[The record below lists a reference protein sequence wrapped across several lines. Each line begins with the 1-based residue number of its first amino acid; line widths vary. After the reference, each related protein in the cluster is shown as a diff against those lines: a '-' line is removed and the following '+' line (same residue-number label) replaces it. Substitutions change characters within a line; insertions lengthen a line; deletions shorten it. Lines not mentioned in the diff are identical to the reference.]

1 MSRLMIRFAALGVL
15 VLAAI
20 PAQAQRVRYDH
31 NGQADV
37 VATNFMVV
45 EDALATQVT
54 GQPAG
59 NLGQVVFFRPD
70 RSATGDV
77 MVSDGGR
84 AVHPLPDGQWFV
96 ALVHP
101 GNHAFAVDGREIALQ
116 VLPGRSYF
124 VRVAGAAGA
133 PRLSRSNAM
142 VFLSAAGSR
151 PMPQL

>member
-1 MSRLMIRFAALGVL
+1 MSRSMIRWVAVGVL
-15 VLAAI
+15 ALAAI

-45 EDALATQVT
+45 EAALAQQVT

-59 NLGQVVFFRPD
+59 NLGQVVFFRPG

-84 AVHPLPDGQWFV
+84 ELHALPDGQWFV

-101 GNHAFAVDGREIALQ
+101 GEHAFAVDGHGIPLRVQA
-116 VLPGRSYF
+116 GRSYF
-124 VRVAGAAGA
+124 VRVAGAAGM
-133 PRLSRSNAM
+133 PRLSHSNPM
-142 VFLSAAGSR
+142 GFLAAAGSR

>member
-1 MSRLMIRFAALGVL
+1 MSRFMIKFAALGL
-15 VLAAI
+15 LALMAV

-45 EDALATQVT
+45 EDALAMQVT
-54 GQPAG
+54 GQPVG

-77 MVSDGGR
+77 MVNDGGR
-84 AVHPLPDGQWFV
+84 EVHALPQGEWFV

-101 GNHAFAVDGREIALQ
+101 GEHAFNVDGREIPLQ
-116 VLPGRSYF
+116 VQAGRSYF
-124 VRVAGAAGA
+124 VRVAGAADA
-133 PRLSRSNAM
+133 PRLSRANAM
-142 VFLSAAGSR
+142 VFLAATGSR